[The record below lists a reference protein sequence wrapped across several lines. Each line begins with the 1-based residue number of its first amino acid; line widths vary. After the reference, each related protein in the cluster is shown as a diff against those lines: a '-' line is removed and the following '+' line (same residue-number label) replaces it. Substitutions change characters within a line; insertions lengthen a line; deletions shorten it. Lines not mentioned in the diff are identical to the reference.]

1 MTKYGMKKQMTSV
14 GVFSPGE
21 PTSVKGTRQ
30 KENSCRVR
38 GE

>member
-21 PTSVKGTRQ
+21 PTSVKGTQQ